1 MLGTNFDV
9 QLSKEGY
16 NYVSDLRYTNEQV
29 QCKTT
34 LDTIMNAKLANLR
47 NKLDHKIRDMLMENI
62 NKVSIIYPFQTI
74 RFRNEDWIL
83 SKMDTKHLYQVLI
96 GDRVR
101 IPIGLLHWCMELEL
115 SDHQI
120 KTALTFVSKCSQSMQ
135 DRAFQY
141 KIITNILPTNEYLK
155 RYKVRDSD
163 QCDLCNME
171 CDTITH
177 RLYECVQ
184 INIWVEQIF
193 SILQTMCSQP
203 KISMV
208 EYLFGK
214 SGQEHVALNHILV
227 ELKKMLFYFS

>member
-1 MLGTNFDV
+1 MTFV
-9 QLSKEGY
+9 
-16 NYVSDLRYTNEQV
+16 
-29 QCKTT
+29 
-34 LDTIMNAKLANLR
+34 
-47 NKLDHKIRDMLMENI
+47 
-62 NKVSIIYPFQTI
+62 
-74 RFRNEDWIL
+74 
-83 SKMDTKHLYQVLI
+83 
-96 GDRVR
+96 
-101 IPIGLLHWCMELEL
+101 
-115 SDHQI
+115 I

-155 RYKVRDSD
+155 RYKVRESD

-214 SGQEHVALNHILV
+214 PGQEHAALNHILV
-227 ELKKMLFYFS
+227 ELKKMLFYSDKIMINSPTFKDLFMERIRALIVKEKGIFLRKKSFETFQEKWKKFVYIYDFRGPDLQG